1 MAKLLQVNN
10 VEIDKVSSLTFS
22 LAAGEKCVLEVPSAE
37 AAAAVVD
44 LILGERVSVTGEILL
59 LGQSLEI
66 SKRGTIGF
74 IPAMGGLISN
84 LKAWENITLPL
95 WYYNGR
101 QRVAT
106 EESVARWLLELGMDK
121 EEWGK
126 FMASPAASLKPWE
139 RKMAGLLRGLVQAP
153 QLILIDA
160 GLFDEVE
167 TARLQLWITVLEKF
181 VGEVKDRALLV
192 IASSATSLP
201 WRKLE

>member
-1 MAKLLQVNN
+1 MAALLQVNN
-10 VEIDKVSSLTFS
+10 IEIDKVSSLSFS

-44 LILGERVSVTGEILL
+44 LILGELVPVNGEILL
-59 LGQSLEI
+59 LGQSLDVL
-66 SKRGTIGF
+66 KNGTIGF

-95 WYYNGR
+95 WYHSGR
-101 QRVAT
+101 QSVAT
-106 EESVARWLLELGMDK
+106 EEAVARWLLELGMDK
-121 EEWGK
+121 EECEK

-153 QLILIDA
+153 QLLLIDA

-167 TARLQLWITVLEKF
+167 TARVKIWIAVLEKF
-181 VGEVKDRALLV
+181 VDEAKERALLV